1 MNKMSRKSFK
11 QWLSNANGCKR
22 IWFICSI
29 ICFIY
34 FIVIF
39 PLTETNK
46 GSLFRYEGLWAAEK
60 EMKNTVCAAY
70 MSEDF
75 NKLVEPKYS
84 TDGSTCYHIF
94 SHRKYSDEQ
103 KPVTEKQYQDDFSSN
118 ERLMWFKY
126 IGFGFLIATFLSA
139 FVYFSGVVI
148 SWVIK
153 GFKKSELP

>member
-1 MNKMSRKSFK
+1 MSLKSFK
-11 QWLSNANGCKR
+11 QWLSNANGWKR

-46 GSLFRYEGLWAAEK
+46 GSLFRYERKWAAEE
-60 EMKNTVCAAY
+60 EMKNAVCATY

-75 NKLVEPKYS
+75 NKLVQPKYS

-94 SHRKYSDEQ
+94 SHRMYSDGH
-103 KPVTEKQYQDDFSSN
+103 KPITEKQYQNDFSNS
-118 ERLMWFKY
+118 ERIIWFEH
-126 IGFGFLIATFLSA
+126 IGFGFLFATFLSA
-139 FVYFSGVVI
+139 FVYLCGFVI